1 MSALLS
7 DPVVEGT
14 AAGSGKGRGEEA
26 IITCRLV
33 TSKPLSLFFH
43 TKKLKSY
50 ILSHVEGIGAQNEA
64 S

>member
-43 TKKLKSY
+43 TK
-50 ILSHVEGIGAQNEA
+50 
-64 S
+64 